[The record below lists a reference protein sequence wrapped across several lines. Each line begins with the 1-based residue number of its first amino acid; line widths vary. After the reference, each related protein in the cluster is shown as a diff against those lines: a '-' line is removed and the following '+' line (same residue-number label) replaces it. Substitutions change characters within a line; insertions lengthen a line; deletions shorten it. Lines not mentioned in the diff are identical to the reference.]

1 MQLSLH
7 HGEFGRG
14 RPLIILHGL
23 FGSGANWKS
32 VARRLGAAYRVIL
45 PDLRN
50 HGASPHAESM
60 GYEEMGADVLGLL
73 DKKGLPRAFLL
84 GHSLG
89 GKVAMTL
96 ALFHP
101 ERVAA
106 MVAVD
111 VAPVYYQH
119 RFDWLI
125 ETLRALPLRT
135 LTDRAEADHLLS
147 HSIGDARLRQ
157 FLLQNLVHRDQGFGW
172 RIHLEAI
179 HATMEDL
186 LGFPDLTAGAPF
198 LGPSLFI
205 AGERSDYIRPEYT
218 AAIRERF
225 PRAEMVTIP
234 GTGHWVHVENP
245 QAFLAALAPF
255 LKRAEPSQS
264 D

>member
-1 MQLSLH
+1 M
-7 HGEFGRG
+7 
-14 RPLIILHGL
+14 
-23 FGSGANWKS
+23 
-32 VARRLGAAYRVIL
+32 ARRLGAAYRVIL

-50 HGASPHAESM
+50 HGASPHTDSM
-60 GYEEMGADVLGLL
+60 GYDEMGSDVLGLL
-73 DKKGLPRAFLL
+73 EEKELPRAFLL

-96 ALFHP
+96 ALLHP
-101 ERVAA
+101 GRVAA

-111 VAPVYYQH
+111 VAPVRYGH
-119 RFDWLI
+119 RFGRLI
-125 ETLRALPLRT
+125 ETLRALPLDT
-135 LTDRAEADHLLS
+135 LTDRAEADRLLNVD
-147 HSIGDARLRQ
+147 IGDAQLRQ
-157 FLLQNLVHRDQGFGW
+157 FLLQNLVRLDQGFGW

-179 HATMEDL
+179 HAAMEDL

-234 GTGHWVHVENP
+234 GTGHWVHAENP
-245 QAFLAALAPF
+245 QTFLAALTPF
-255 LKRAEPSQS
+255 LKRAEPSPS

>member
-1 MQLSLH
+1 M
-7 HGEFGRG
+7 
-14 RPLIILHGL
+14 
-23 FGSGANWKS
+23 
-32 VARRLGAAYRVIL
+32 ARRLGAAYRVIL

-50 HGASPHAESM
+50 HGASPHADSM
-60 GYEEMGADVLGLL
+60 GYEEMAADVLGLL
-73 DKKGLPRAFLL
+73 DEKGLPRAFLL

-96 ALFHP
+96 ALLHP

-111 VAPVYYQH
+111 VAPVRYGH
-119 RFDWLI
+119 RFERLI
-125 ETLRALPLRT
+125 ETLRALPLDT
-135 LTDRAEADHLLS
+135 LTDRAEADRLLS
-147 HSIGDARLRQ
+147 GEINDAQLRQ
-157 FLLQNLVHRDQGFGW
+157 FLLQNLVRRDQGFGW

-186 LGFPDLTAGAPF
+186 LGFPDLSAGAPF
-198 LGPSLFI
+198 LGPSLFV

-218 AAIRERF
+218 PTIRKRF
-225 PRAEMVTIP
+225 PRAEVVTIP

-245 QAFLAALAPF
+245 EAFLAALTSF
-255 LKRAEPSQS
+255 LKRDPSPS